1 MEDGATGRP
10 FVEDAPPTSGELLRR
25 YRLQVGLT
33 QEELGDRCGYTANY
47 VGKLERDQRRLSSA
61 AADRLAAVLELDGED
76 LARLRAAQEHGG
88 EAPSRPLPLAG
99 REREVAELRRH
110 LAGAGPPVL
119 LLAGEPGIGKTRL
132 LEEAAGRAGQSGW
145 RVARGGCQRLA
156 QDPYA
161 PITGALGDLL
171 RRLPDADRAEVLA
184 GAGPLGL
191 LLPEFTG
198 PDEHPWPEAEPEQR
212 RLRLFAAV
220 LRLLRAAAGE
230 AGTLLVLDDLQWAGP
245 DALDLLAAL
254 QAEGGAPHIR
264 VVGAYRDSE
273 PLPGGRL
280 AGLVADL
287 ARTSQVR
294 VLELEPLSD
303 EEARQLVLE
312 LATEAEEMRAVTPA
326 LVRRAGGVPFFLISF
341 VDDLRSADPEAP
353 GPALPWTI
361 KQVIGQRLLA
371 LPEPTRELLAVAAVG
386 GREVSHSLLVRVGD
400 RDDDEVVEALETAAA
415 ARLLVEDPDGE
426 YRFTHDLI
434 RETIEEGLS
443 GARRRLLHRRIAET
457 LEDEG
462 APAELLAF
470 HLARADDP
478 DRAIGYLELA
488 GDQALERVAYAAAAE
503 FFGQAIERLRGLDRT
518 AETVAI
524 GEKLGVALYRVG
536 RYDEAIAAFEDS
548 LEGRR
553 AAGDED
559 AVDRLTGRLATAHF
573 RRGTAAEDLE
583 QVVGLVEGGEIE
595 AETAS
600 DGAIARWEGLTRLL
614 FAQGSAKRMET
625 VGRMLGRVGGA
636 TGNWQ
641 LQLVGRRARGAA
653 LIHSGSLRAATALLE
668 TTMPPDLP
676 AEKDDSAAEVA
687 ALLSAAYLSMGS
699 LEPSRT
705 LSERML
711 RLAEG
716 AGDPIVA
723 AIHTVLLAAG
733 SYVSGDWERGRR
745 LLDRATD
752 RLDSHAPSTSTI
764 RIVPVIVRL
773 LIWEGSRDEARA
785 RLEASIRPA
794 RSISIAYVDHA
805 VAGQFA
811 CLDLLD
817 GRPEA
822 ALDRLRPLDPTGLPW
837 SYAVALFTTLAA
849 THLALGDPTAAR
861 PHAERA
867 VAETRRTEGWV
878 DGIPALAV
886 MGTVAA
892 RLDLVDL
899 AEAVYREGLERARAI
914 PFPYGEEQIL
924 RASAQAELDLRLG

>member
-1 MEDGATGRP
+1 M
-10 FVEDAPPTSGELLRR
+10 
-25 YRLQVGLT
+25 
-33 QEELGDRCGYTANY
+33 
-47 VGKLERDQRRLSSA
+47 
-61 AADRLAAVLELDGED
+61 
-76 LARLRAAQEHGG
+76 
-88 EAPSRPLPLAG
+88 
-99 REREVAELRRH
+99 
-110 LAGAGPPVL
+110 
-119 LLAGEPGIGKTRL
+119 
-132 LEEAAGRAGQSGW
+132 
-145 RVARGGCQRLA
+145 
-156 QDPYA
+156 
-161 PITGALGDLL
+161 
-171 RRLPDADRAEVLA
+171 
-184 GAGPLGL
+184 
-191 LLPEFTG
+191 PEFAG
-198 PDEHPWPEAEPEQR
+198 PDERPWPEAEPEQR
-212 RLRLFAAV
+212 RLQLFAAV
-220 LRLLRAAAGE
+220 VRLLRAVAGE

-245 DALDLLAAL
+245 DALDLLATL
-254 QAEGGAPHIR
+254 QAEGGAPQIR

-273 PLPGGRL
+273 MLPGERL

-303 EEARQLVLE
+303 EEARQLVLG
-312 LATEAEEMRAVTPA
+312 LATGAEEMRAVTPA
-326 LVRRAGGVPFFLISF
+326 LLRRAGGVPFFLISF

-353 GPALPWTI
+353 RLTLPWTV

-371 LPEPTRELLAVAAVG
+371 LPEPARELLAVAAVG
-386 GREVSHSLLVRVGD
+386 GRQVSHSLLVRAGN

-415 ARLLVEDPDGE
+415 ARLLAEDPDGE

-434 RETIEEGLS
+434 REAIEDGLS
-443 GARRRLLHRRIAET
+443 GGRRRLLHRRIAET

-462 APAELLAF
+462 AAAELLAF
-470 HLARADDP
+470 HFARADDP
-478 DRAIGYLELA
+478 DRAIGYFELA
-488 GDQALERVAYAAAAE
+488 GDQAQQRVAYAAAAE
-503 FFGQAIERLRGLDRT
+503 FFRQAIERLRGLDRT

-524 GEKLGVALYRVG
+524 SEKLGVALYRVG
-536 RYDEAIAAFEDS
+536 RYDEAISAFEGS

-553 AAGDED
+553 AAGDEE

-573 RRGTAAEDLE
+573 RRGTGAEDLE
-583 QVVGLVEGGEIE
+583 QVVGLVEGGAIE
-595 AETAS
+595 AETTS

-614 FAQGSAKRMET
+614 FAQGSAKRMQT
-625 VGRMLGRVGGA
+625 VGRMLGRVGRA
-636 TGNWQ
+636 TGSWQ

-699 LEPSRT
+699 LEPSRA

-733 SYVSGDWERGRR
+733 SYVSGDWEGGRR

-764 RIVPVIVRL
+764 RIVPVIVQL
-773 LIWEGSRDEARA
+773 LIWEGSRDEARS

-794 RSISIAYVDHA
+794 RSMRIAYVEHA

-811 CLDLLD
+811 YLDLLD

-822 ALDRLRPLDPTGLPW
+822 ALDRLRPLDPRELPW
-837 SYAVALFTTLAA
+837 SYAVALLTTLAA
-849 THLALGDPTAAR
+849 THLALGDPAGAR

-867 VAETRRTEGWV
+867 VAEARRTEGWV

-899 AEAVYREGLERARAI
+899 AEAVYREGLERAREI

-924 RASAQAELDLRLG
+924 RASAQAELDLGPPRP